1 MQLLVQLVAVVR
13 GTVLGVVVDHDP
25 DLPRAVGLLVGV
37 VKLGDVPRGRRR
49 EKEKKEEEG
58 EEGEKERGEERKKER
73 KRKGRRR

>member
-49 EKEKKEEEG
+49 KKE
-58 EEGEKERGEERKKER
+58 KKER
-73 KRKGRRR
+73 KREEKRGRRRGKGREEGDEDLY